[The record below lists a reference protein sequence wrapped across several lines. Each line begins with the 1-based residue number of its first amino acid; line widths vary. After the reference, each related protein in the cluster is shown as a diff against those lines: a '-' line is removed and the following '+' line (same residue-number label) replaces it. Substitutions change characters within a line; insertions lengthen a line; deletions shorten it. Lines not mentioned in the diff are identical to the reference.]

1 MKRIAGIVFAVVIVL
16 GLFALVN
23 SLYIVREDEVA
34 IVKTFGKINN
44 VIIAFDDAEDVNNNL
59 KRNNYPNIRVITE
72 KGLHFKR
79 PFIDTVERYSAK
91 YLTYTSNT
99 ELINT
104 NDERRIEIEMYAQY
118 RVLDPVVFGL
128 AVGNKVEANK
138 RMDEYVYKTVINSA
152 NTLKFDEFFYQN
164 TLSELLDSKK
174 DALNEQLVAEYG
186 LFVTDIGINRKNF
199 PQSNVSNI
207 EEKMA
212 KEIEKESEKLIAEGD
227 SEYIKAQSITDRQRA
242 EIVSKAVENA
252 AIIKADADAE
262 SIRIYQES
270 LQKDLEFFQFIKRME
285 IYENIQGSTI
295 FLDND
300 NAIFNFIGG
309 YPAGMQPV
317 VSDVEEL
324 ETIE

>member
-1 MKRIAGIVFAVVIVL
+1 MKKTGIIVAILVVV
-16 GLFALVN
+16 GLFVLAN
-23 SLYIVREDEVA
+23 SLYIIKEDQVA
-34 IVKTFGKINN
+34 VIKTFGKIND
-44 VIIAFDDAEDVNNNL
+44 VIIAPDDEAEVRENL
-59 KRNNYPNIRVITE
+59 ERNNYNNIQVISE

-79 PFIDTVERYSAK
+79 PFIDTVNHYSAK

-99 ELINT
+99 KLINT

-118 RVLDPVVFGL
+118 RVLDPVVYSL
-128 AVGNKVEANK
+128 AVGNKFEANK

-164 TLSELLDSKK
+164 TLEELLDSKK
-174 DALNEQLVAEYG
+174 ETLNEQLVSEYG

-199 PQSNVSNI
+199 PQSNIANI

-227 SEYIKAQSITDRQRA
+227 SEYIKAQSMTDRQRA
-242 EIVSKAVENA
+242 EIISKAVEEA
-252 AIIKADADAE
+252 AVIKADADAE

-285 IYENIQGSTI
+285 IYENIKGSTI

-300 NAIFNFIGG
+300 NAIFDYING
-309 YPAGMQPV
+309 YPEGIQPN
-317 VSDVEEL
+317 
-324 ETIE
+324 

>member
-1 MKRIAGIVFAVVIVL
+1 MKKTGIIVAILVVV
-16 GLFALVN
+16 GLFVLAN
-23 SLYIVREDEVA
+23 SLYIVKEDQVA
-34 IVKTFGKINN
+34 VIKTFGKIND
-44 VIIAFDDAEDVNNNL
+44 VIIAPDDEAKVRENL
-59 KRNNYPNIRVITE
+59 ERNNYNNIQVISE

-79 PFIDTVERYSAK
+79 PFIDTVNHYSAK

-99 ELINT
+99 KLINT

-118 RVLDPVVFGL
+118 RVLDPVVYSL
-128 AVGNKVEANK
+128 AVGNKFEANK

-164 TLSELLDSKK
+164 TLEELLDSKK
-174 DALNEQLVAEYG
+174 ETLNEQLVSEYG

-199 PQSNVSNI
+199 PQSNIANI

-227 SEYIKAQSITDRQRA
+227 SEYIKAQSMTDRQRA
-242 EIVSKAVENA
+242 EIISKAVEEA
-252 AIIKADADAE
+252 AVIKAEADAE

-285 IYENIQGSTI
+285 IYENIKGSTI

-300 NAIFNFIGG
+300 NAIFNYISG
-309 YPAGMQPV
+309 YPEGIQPN
-317 VSDVEEL
+317 
-324 ETIE
+324 

>member
-1 MKRIAGIVFAVVIVL
+1 MKRIAGIVFAVVVVL
-16 GLFALVN
+16 GLFALAN
-23 SLYIVREDEVA
+23 SVYIVREDEVA

-44 VIIAFDDAEDVNNNL
+44 VIIAADDAEDVNNNL

-242 EIVSKAVENA
+242 EIVSKAVEDA

-324 ETIE
+324 ETLE

>member
-1 MKRIAGIVFAVVIVL
+1 MKKTGIIVAILVVV
-16 GLFALVN
+16 GLFVLAN
-23 SLYIVREDEVA
+23 SLYIVKEDQVA
-34 IVKTFGKINN
+34 VIKTFGKIND
-44 VIIAFDDAEDVNNNL
+44 VIIAPDDEAEVRENL
-59 KRNNYPNIRVITE
+59 ERNNYNNIQVISE

-79 PFIDTVERYSAK
+79 PFIDTVNHYSAK

-99 ELINT
+99 KLINT

-118 RVLDPVVFGL
+118 RVLDPVVYSL
-128 AVGNKVEANK
+128 AVGNKFEANK

-164 TLSELLDSKK
+164 TLEELLDSKK
-174 DALNEQLVAEYG
+174 ETLNEQLVSEYG

-199 PQSNVSNI
+199 PQSNIANI

-227 SEYIKAQSITDRQRA
+227 SEYIKAQSMTDRQRA
-242 EIVSKAVENA
+242 EIISKAVEEA
-252 AIIKADADAE
+252 AVIKADADAE

-285 IYENIQGSTI
+285 IYENIKGSTI

-300 NAIFNFIGG
+300 NAIFDYING
-309 YPAGMQPV
+309 YPEGIQPN
-317 VSDVEEL
+317 
-324 ETIE
+324 

>member
-1 MKRIAGIVFAVVIVL
+1 MKRIAGIVFAVVVVL
-16 GLFALVN
+16 GLFALAN
-23 SLYIVREDEVA
+23 SVYIVREDEVA

-44 VIIAFDDAEDVNNNL
+44 VIIAADDAEDVNNNL

-118 RVLDPVVFGL
+118 RVLDPVVYGL

-242 EIVSKAVENA
+242 EIVSKAVEDA

-324 ETIE
+324 ETLE

>member
-1 MKRIAGIVFAVVIVL
+1 MKRAVGIIFAIIIVL
-16 GLFALVN
+16 GIFVLVN
-23 SLYIVREDEVA
+23 SLYIVKEDEVA
-34 IVKTFGKINN
+34 VVKTFGKINN
-44 VIIAFDDAEDVNNNL
+44 VIIAPDDEGDIRANL
-59 KRNNYPNIRVITE
+59 ERNNYQNIKVISE

-79 PFIDTVERYSAK
+79 PFIDTVDHYTAK

-118 RVLDPVVFGL
+118 RILDPVVYSL
-128 AVGNKVEANK
+128 AVGNKIEANK

-164 TLSELLDSKK
+164 TLEELLDSKK
-174 DALNEQLVAEYG
+174 DTLNEQLVSEYG

-227 SEYIKAQSITDRQRA
+227 SEYLKAQAITDRQRA
-242 EIVSKAVENA
+242 EIVSKAVEEA
-252 AIIKADADAE
+252 AIIKAGADAE
-262 SIRIYQES
+262 AIRIYQES

-285 IYENIQGSTI
+285 IYENIKDSTI
-295 FLDND
+295 FLDRE
-300 NAIFNFIGG
+300 NAIFNFLSG
-309 YPAGMQPV
+309 YPEGMEPV
-317 VSDVEEL
+317 ITEIEETQTN
-324 ETIE
+324 E

>member
-1 MKRIAGIVFAVVIVL
+1 MKKSGIIIAILVVVGLFVFA
-16 GLFALVN
+16 N
-23 SLYIVREDEVA
+23 SLYIVKEDQVA
-34 IVKTFGKINN
+34 VIRTFGKINN
-44 VIIAFDDAEDVNNNL
+44 VIIAPDDEAKVRENL
-59 KRNNYPNIRVITE
+59 ERNNYNNIQVISE

-79 PFIDTVERYSAK
+79 PFIDTVNHYSAK

-99 ELINT
+99 KLINT

-118 RVLDPVVFGL
+118 RVFDPVVYSL
-128 AVGNKVEANK
+128 AVGNKFEANK

-164 TLSELLDSKK
+164 TLEELLDSKK
-174 DALNEQLVAEYG
+174 ETLNEQLVSEYG

-199 PQSNVSNI
+199 PQSNIANI

-227 SEYIKAQSITDRQRA
+227 SEYIKAQSMTDRQRA
-242 EIVSKAVENA
+242 EIISKAVEEA
-252 AIIKADADAE
+252 AVIKADADTE

-285 IYENIQGSTI
+285 IYENIKGSTI

-300 NAIFNFIGG
+300 NAIFDYING
-309 YPAGMQPV
+309 YPEGIQPN
-317 VSDVEEL
+317 
-324 ETIE
+324 

>member
-1 MKRIAGIVFAVVIVL
+1 MKRIAGIVFVVVVVL
-16 GLFALVN
+16 GLFALAN
-23 SLYIVREDEVA
+23 SVYIVREDEVA

-44 VIIAFDDAEDVNNNL
+44 VIIAADDAEDVNNNL

-118 RVLDPVVFGL
+118 RVLDPVVYGL

-242 EIVSKAVENA
+242 EIVSKAVEDA

-324 ETIE
+324 ETLE